1 MGAVSACREELGD
14 RAPAAGSPVGKPA
27 GTQVY
32 NHKKKPDLG
41 GLSCTF
47 QPHTRVD
54 SASSFS
60 NPRIPGTRKL
70 VSRCSLCS
78 ARWR

>member
-32 NHKKKPDLG
+32 NHKK
-41 GLSCTF
+41 
-47 QPHTRVD
+47 
-54 SASSFS
+54 
-60 NPRIPGTRKL
+60 NPI
-70 VSRCSLCS
+70 
-78 ARWR
+78 

>member
-41 GLSCTF
+41 ALVVCHAHFSRT
-47 QPHTRVD
+47 H
-54 SASSFS
+54 ASTA
-60 NPRIPGTRKL
+60 RRALATPGYPEPG
-70 VSRCSLCS
+70 SS
-78 ARWR
+78 